1 MQQNCTD
8 LDLPGSDPLNIVE
21 PGQFQIDGL
30 IKISSITRGLFWL
43 EFNKKIRYIIICFL
57 LSVRKKVTVIHSK

>member
-8 LDLPGSDPLNIVE
+8 LDLAGSDPLNIVE

-30 IKISSITRGLFWL
+30 IKISSITRGLF
-43 EFNKKIRYIIICFL
+43 
-57 LSVRKKVTVIHSK
+57 